1 MSELLA
7 NPVLE
12 YGDRRAAEAGLIL
25 RSTVGS
31 GVHGI
36 AIAGTDDHDEM
47 AVFVEP
53 AAWALG
59 IERAAEHYVARSQ
72 PEGARSGPGDTDLVA
87 YTLRKYLRLAVKG
100 NPTALLPL
108 FAPGRDVLTVTPLG
122 AELRALAP
130 KFLSQQAAQRFL
142 GFMRSQRRRL
152 VEGGRGVPNRPEL
165 VARYGYDVKYASH
178 ALRLALQGREIT
190 RHAHL
195 TLPMPEEER
204 QRVLEVKRGDVRDQ
218 AVVLAEID
226 AVAAE
231 VEEALASGR
240 TPLPP
245 RADHDAINDW
255 SVGAHRRHW
264 GWAPA

>member
-7 NPVLE
+7 HPVLE

-25 RSTVGS
+25 RTTVGS

-36 AIAGTDDHDEM
+36 AIPGTDDHDEM
-47 AVFVEP
+47 AVFIEP
-53 AAWALG
+53 AEWALG
-59 IERAAEHYVARSQ
+59 IERAPEHYVARSQ

-108 FAPGRDVLTVTPLG
+108 FAPERDVLTVKPLG

-130 KFLSQQAAQRFL
+130 KFLSRQAAHRFL

-152 VEGGRGVPNRPEL
+152 VEGGRGGPSRPEL

-190 RHAHL
+190 RDAHL
-195 TLPMPEEER
+195 TLPMPEAER
-204 QRVLEVKRGDVRDQ
+204 ERVLQVKRGEVRDLG
-218 AVVLAEID
+218 VVLAEID
-226 AVAAE
+226 AVAGE
-231 VEEALASGR
+231 VEERLASGR
-240 TPLPP
+240 TPLPGS
-245 RADHDAINDW
+245 AAAEAINDW
-255 SVGAHRRHW
+255 SVAAHRRHW
-264 GWAPA
+264 GWVTP